1 LGSGVTETARD
12 GLKCSHE
19 PPMLGESRME
29 EVRPVFAIVQTGGK
43 QYKVQ
48 EGDVIRIEK
57 LPVEA
62 GAQVTLDEVLM
73 VVGDETK
80 IGKPLVEGASVTARV
95 QRNAKAKKIVVFK
108 YKPKKNYRKKT
119 GHRQPF
125 TELLIEKINA

>member
-1 LGSGVTETARD
+1 MGSGVTETARD

>member
-1 LGSGVTETARD
+1 
-12 GLKCSHE
+12 
-19 PPMLGESRME
+19 M
-29 EVRPVFAIVQTGGK
+29 FAIVQTGGK

-48 EGDVIRIEK
+48 EGDVIRVEK

-62 GAQVTLDEVLM
+62 GAEVTLDEVLM
-73 VVGDETK
+73 VVDDETK
-80 IGKPLVEGASVTARV
+80 IGRPLVSGASVTARV
-95 QRNAKAKKIVVFK
+95 QRQAKARKIVVFK